1 MNKKYYLTIFVM
13 AIALLMIGSTVALSA
28 DNTKAVKVQS
38 SSDCC
43 KAGAGSSGKCCV
55 SAPECCPGGAKTSV
69 KATKAEETAQ
79 LTDSSAKQEPKTF
92 VKKNKTID

>member
-1 MNKKYYLTIFVM
+1 MNKKSYLTILVM
-13 AIALLMIGSTVALSA
+13 AIALLMIGSTVAFTA

-43 KAGAGSSGKCCV
+43 KAGAASSEKCCV
-55 SAPECCPGGAKTSV
+55 PAPECCPGGAKTSV

-79 LTDSSAKQEPKTF
+79 LTDSSAKQEPKTSI
-92 VKKNKTID
+92 KKEKTVD